1 MEQNKQ
7 VAQDFLY
14 AVGQG
19 DVASV
24 EKVLAPDFT
33 WRVAAATPASHHP
46 LPEVQDREQF
56 LAGVGRMRDVWGDG
70 LVYRIQSVLADGER
84 VVIEAFGEGS
94 TLGLDFRNRYA
105 FFLELRDGLLTGG
118 REYLDFAYLQAFQ
131 ARMAERMSSSG

>member
-7 VAQDFLY
+7 VALDLLY

-24 EKVLAPDFT
+24 DKLLAPDFT
-33 WRVAAATPASHHP
+33 WRVAAAAPASHHP
-46 LPEVQDREQF
+46 LPGVQDREQF
-56 LAGVGRMRDVWGDG
+56 LAGVGRMREVWVDG
-70 LVYRIQSVLADGER
+70 LVYRILSVLADGDR
-84 VVIEAFGEGS
+84 VAVEAVGEGS

-118 REYLDFAYLQAFQ
+118 NEYLDFAYLQALQ
-131 ARMAERMSSSG
+131 AQMAERMDATD